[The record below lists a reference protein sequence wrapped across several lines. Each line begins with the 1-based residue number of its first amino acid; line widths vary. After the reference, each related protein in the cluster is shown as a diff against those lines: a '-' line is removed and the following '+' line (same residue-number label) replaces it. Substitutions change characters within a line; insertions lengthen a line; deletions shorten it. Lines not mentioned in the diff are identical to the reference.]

1 MNNNNIPV
9 LGFGSQRI
17 IGHWDEKNNQF
28 IALNKEIIREEIS
41 LFMKGNDIYPFSIRI
56 TDDVHGED
64 DVNFLTYRSIGSKK
78 EDPRVIV
85 YITQNENK
93 KLIQEK

>member
-9 LGFGSQRI
+9 LGYQSQRI
-17 IGHWDEKNNQF
+17 IGHWDKENNQF

-56 TDDVHGED
+56 TDTLYDGSY
-64 DVNFLTYRSIGSKK
+64 LTYRGIGSKK

-85 YITQNENK
+85 YITQDKNK
-93 KLIQEK
+93 RLTQEK

>member
-17 IGHWDEKNNQF
+17 IGHWDKENNQF
-28 IALNKEIIREEIS
+28 IPLSKEIIREEIS
-41 LFMKGNDIYPFSIRI
+41 LFMKGNDIFPFSIRI
-56 TDDVHGED
+56 TDTLYD
-64 DVNFLTYRSIGSKK
+64 DNYLTYRGIGSKK

-85 YITQNENK
+85 YITQDENK
-93 KLIQEK
+93 RLIQEK